1 MIRAIRGFSFLFGV
15 SSWSVKNLPPYN
27 RHNQTTAGQNPAA
40 GRKLQMLSIRP
51 AHAGDVSALNALI
64 RELAE
69 FEHLPVSVTDAA
81 LMRDGFGERPRFRA
95 LMAEWDGQPA
105 GYAFFFDYYST
116 FEGRAGIFLED
127 IYVRE
132 PFRRK
137 KIGYALLARV
147 AAIALEENCFGV
159 RWQVLDWNTP
169 AIEFYRRIGAD
180 FLDEWKTV
188 SLDGDAMERMAE
200 SAR

>member
-1 MIRAIRGFSFLFGV
+1 
-15 SSWSVKNLPPYN
+15 
-27 RHNQTTAGQNPAA
+27 
-40 GRKLQMLSIRP
+40 MLSIRP

-69 FEHLPVSVTDAA
+69 FEHLPVSVTDDA
-81 LMRDGFGERPRFRA
+81 LLRDGFGERPRFRA
-95 LMAEWDGQPA
+95 LMAEWNGKPA

-132 PFRRK
+132 CFRGK
-137 KIGYALLARV
+137 KIGSTLLARV
-147 AAIALEENCFGV
+147 AAIAKEQKCFGV
-159 RWQVLDWNTP
+159 RWQVLDWNAP
-169 AIEFYRRIGAD
+169 AIEFYRKIGAE

-200 SAR
+200 SAQ

>member
-1 MIRAIRGFSFLFGV
+1 
-15 SSWSVKNLPPYN
+15 
-27 RHNQTTAGQNPAA
+27 
-40 GRKLQMLSIRP
+40 MLSIRP

-69 FEHLPVSVTDAA
+69 FEHLPVSVTDDA
-81 LMRDGFGERPRFRA
+81 LLRDGFGERPRFRA
-95 LMAEWDGQPA
+95 LMAEWNGKPA

-132 PFRRK
+132 RFRGK
-137 KIGYALLARV
+137 KIGSTLLARV
-147 AAIALEENCFGV
+147 AAIAKEQKCFGV

-169 AIEFYRRIGAD
+169 AIEFYRKIGAE
-180 FLDEWKTV
+180 FWDEWKTV
-188 SLDGDAMERMAE
+188 SLQGDALDRLAE

>member
-1 MIRAIRGFSFLFGV
+1 
-15 SSWSVKNLPPYN
+15 
-27 RHNQTTAGQNPAA
+27 
-40 GRKLQMLSIRP
+40 MLSIRP

-69 FEHLPVSVTDAA
+69 FEHLPVSVTDDA
-81 LMRDGFGERPRFRA
+81 LLRDGFGERPRFRA
-95 LMAEWDGQPA
+95 LMAEWNGKPA

-132 PFRRK
+132 CFRGK
-137 KIGYALLARV
+137 KIGSTLLARV
-147 AAIALEENCFGV
+147 AAIAKEQKCFGV
-159 RWQVLDWNTP
+159 RWQVLDWNAP
-169 AIEFYRRIGAD
+169 AIEFYRKIGAD

-188 SLDGDAMERMAE
+188 NLDGDAMERMAE
-200 SAR
+200 